1 MKKWKHMQDGISET
15 KSSLLDETSRR
26 SLDRSLTGRARRGR
40 EHLCETRRIAAATT
54 TGHSGRVCSR
64 CCCSGA
70 EDKRRGKRLSCGG
83 GGHLVVGGR
92 ALGREAHIAAD
103 AKNNACRCG
112 GGAEVEARG
121 ASIERE
127 STWLARLGLRLLCS
141 TELEWSGS
149 RLLLLLFAELKERRR
164 CFWWLLCLL
173 LLLLLLLKRIC

>member
-1 MKKWKHMQDGISET
+1 MKKWKYMQDGISET

-54 TGHSGRVCSR
+54 TGHSGRVCLR

-83 GGHLVVGGR
+83 GGHLIVGRR
-92 ALGREAHIAAD
+92 ALGREAHIR
-103 AKNNACRCG
+103 CRCG

-121 ASIERE
+121 TSIERE
-127 STWLARLGLRLLCS
+127 TTWLARLGLRLLCS

-149 RLLLLLFAELKERRR
+149 RLLLLLLLLAELKERRR